1 MAGVLRCVCRHV
13 VRRQIVRGGV
23 CLENDRVGHPVF
35 QRIDQDIKCLKTQ
48 AVDTAVIEETSA
60 ATDEHDDDAA
70 KKEEEIERNR
80 NKSRL
85 NPQHRSLLH
94 GKMPYSEPM
103 AWFHETVKYKRKMYG
118 RYGHASGVVPG
129 IMWPTRE
136 ELEEIKEYESVAYPY
151 TIQELMT
158 RVEEK
163 KKEEQE
169 LLKAREEDL
178 LKKYAKLEQWKN
190 DVMDNAAKK
199 LATMEAAKAKKDRL
213 VEEVRRHFGFK
224 IDPRDERF
232 KELLEQKEKEER
244 KKAKEAK
251 KKARQERITAKLEE
265 QIRLMQDKERI
276 ETNNGQEKER
286 LETNNAPQGM

>member
-1 MAGVLRCVCRHV
+1 
-13 VRRQIVRGGV
+13 
-23 CLENDRVGHPVF
+23 LENDRVGHPVF

-169 LLKAREEDL
+169 LLKAR
-178 LKKYAKLEQWKN
+178 YIS
-190 DVMDNAAKK
+190 
-199 LATMEAAKAKKDRL
+199 
-213 VEEVRRHFGFK
+213 FS
-224 IDPRDERF
+224 
-232 KELLEQKEKEER
+232 
-244 KKAKEAK
+244 
-251 KKARQERITAKLEE
+251 
-265 QIRLMQDKERI
+265 
-276 ETNNGQEKER
+276 
-286 LETNNAPQGM
+286 